1 MTDKITVHGI
11 EYLIKSTE
19 RSSLGITVE
28 RDGTVAINA
37 PLRAELKAI
46 ERFVSSKTVWIR
58 QKLAYKSQTNKE
70 KVRRDFVS
78 GQGFL
83 YLGKSYR
90 LRLINNG
97 TGVVDKEGDSTPLRL
112 HNGYFELLEREK
124 ERGKEHFIKWYK
136 KQTEQQLQLRIPRY
150 ANRIDVEVKDFR
162 VLDLGN
168 RWASCGKKGTL
179 NFSWRTVMAP
189 IQVFDYILVHEMAH
203 MIERGHTKE
212 FWRIISRV
220 MADYEERKAWL
231 QEHGVELGI

>member
-1 MTDKITVHGI
+1 MTDKIIVHGI
-11 EYLIKSTE
+11 EYLIKRTE

-28 RDGTVAINA
+28 RDGTVTINA
-37 PLRAELKAI
+37 PLRADLKAI
-46 ERFVSSKTVWIR
+46 ERFVSSKTIWLR
-58 QKLAYKSQTNKE
+58 QKLAHKRQTNRE
-70 KVRRDFVS
+70 RVRRDFVS

-97 TGVVDKEGDSTPLRL
+97 TGAVGQKGVAAPLRL

-124 ERGKEHFIKWYK
+124 ETAKDQFIKWYRE
-136 KQTEQQLQLRIPRY
+136 QTEQQLKLRLPRY
-150 ANRIDVEVKDFR
+150 ADRIGVEIKDFR

-168 RWASCGKKGTL
+168 RWASCGKKRTL

-203 MIERGHTKE
+203 MIERGHSKN
-212 FWRIISRV
+212 FWRIVSRV
-220 MADYEERKAWL
+220 ISDYEEHKTWL
-231 QEHGVELGI
+231 QVHGVELNI